1 MKEKNKK
8 NKNIV
13 IEISQEE
20 YEEMK
25 AEGYDDD
32 EIFKPGKHVFER
44 IPRNRLASKADLHP
58 SNTKVQITM
67 KVDLDVLNYFKA
79 RAEGAHAA
87 PYQTQI
93 NSELRAI
100 MEREQGHGNREP
112 DPTVERLLENDEFIK
127 RLSEKLK
134 ERTPKAA

>member
-1 MKEKNKK
+1 MKEKGTKDRK
-8 NKNIV
+8 V
-13 IEISQEE
+13 VFEISQEE

-32 EIFKPGKHVFER
+32 EIFKPGKHVFKR
-44 IPRNRLASKADLHP
+44 VPRNRLASKADLHP

-67 KVDLDVLNYFKA
+67 KIDLDILKHFKA
-79 RAEGAHAA
+79 RAEKANAA

-93 NSELRAI
+93 NSELRVA
-100 MEREQGHGNREP
+100 MERDLGQNAGDAGL
-112 DPTVERLLENDEFIK
+112 TAERLLENDEFLK

-134 ERTPKAA
+134 ERAPKAA